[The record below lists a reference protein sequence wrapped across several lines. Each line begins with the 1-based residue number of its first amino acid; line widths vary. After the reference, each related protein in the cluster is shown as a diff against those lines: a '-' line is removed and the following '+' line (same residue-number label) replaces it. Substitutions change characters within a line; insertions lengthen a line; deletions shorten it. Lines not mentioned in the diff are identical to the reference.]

1 MINESIRRMHKLCIP
16 EDVIQQFKDTGTAY
30 CTDPDGNAISLSDKD
45 KKGIEAVEEC
55 GCKVYV
61 VTHSIS
67 NGVEMTNYLI
77 TSDDPA
83 DWKVE
88 FYDAIPYCYG
98 AYAFV
103 ESELT
108 HGTFDTGYT
117 NIYGKDGCVKRV
129 SKSEALQ
136 LSGGFK
142 S

>member
-30 CTDPDGNAISLSDKD
+30 CTDSDGNAVSLSDKD
-45 KKGIEAVEEC
+45 KKGIKAVEEC

-83 DWKVE
+83 DWKAE
-88 FYDAIPYCYG
+88 FYYAIPYCYG

-129 SKSEALQ
+129 SKSEALR
-136 LSGGFK
+136 LSGGIEL
-142 S
+142 